1 MSKIQVHV
9 LAHTHT
15 HTHTHTHACMQA
27 QILCTRA
34 YTYTY
39 AHTHMHIH
47 ICTYTH
53 AHTCIHTRVHTH
65 THMYTHSTE
74 VDMCA
79 LFSQLGSAGYG
90 FLVDNNGQLVSH
102 PLLKKGWVRP
112 AHDPAH
118 SRDAP
123 QQPLLPDGLVSLDME
138 RFEIPDQRGRMEPLR
153 RAMLQREV
161 GSWTVVAWEPANR
174 IGRVREVG
182 WWRRG
187 KCRVSE
193 GGVMVVEEE
202 VQSE

>member
-1 MSKIQVHV
+1 MYTRMHTHIHAHIPTQAPTPIR
-9 LAHTHT
+9 AHTHT
-15 HTHTHTHACMQA
+15 HMHIDTHTRTHTHAF
-27 QILCTRA
+27 
-34 YTYTY
+34 
-39 AHTHMHIH
+39 TH
-47 ICTYTH
+47 
-53 AHTCIHTRVHTH
+53 V
-65 THMYTHSTE
+65 YTHSTE

-174 IGRVREVG
+174 IGRV
-182 WWRRG
+182 
-187 KCRVSE
+187 SE
-193 GGVMVVEEE
+193 GGGMVEEGE